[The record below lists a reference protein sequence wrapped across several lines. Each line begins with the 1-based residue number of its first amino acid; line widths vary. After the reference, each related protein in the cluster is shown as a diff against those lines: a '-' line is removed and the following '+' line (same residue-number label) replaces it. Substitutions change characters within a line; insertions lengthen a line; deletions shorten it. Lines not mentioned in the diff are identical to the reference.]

1 MTNRTRKHIKTNRS
15 GDVVKQGGGR
25 NYDLSGGFTRLT
37 PDKIWYCGKKKD
49 ECKCGTCDGTCG
61 PTNGCPCQDGF
72 ALLDDSD
79 QSKAGGPDGIKVGD
93 SVQSKSDSSK
103 TGVVEQDDGS
113 CRLQFTVKRQNGD
126 EERYVGTQRL
136 ILSRIQF
143 NRVSTSKS
151 ASGRSSEVL
160 MALRAQPRLS

>member
-1 MTNRTRKHIKTNRS
+1 MREHIKTNRS
-15 GDVVKQGGGR
+15 GDVVKQGSGSDR
-25 NYDLSGGFTRLT
+25 NGGFTRLT

-61 PTNGCPCQDGF
+61 PTNGCPCQDCF

-113 CRLQFTVKRQNGD
+113 GRLQFTVKWQNGN
-126 EERYVGTQRL
+126 EERCVGPRELTKINPIRDPVQSREYV
-136 ILSRIQF
+136 
-143 NRVSTSKS
+143 
-151 ASGRSSEVL
+151 
-160 MALRAQPRLS
+160 